1 MASTDPSRPSQSPP
15 SDKNDD
21 ISTSQQHSGKP
32 TPCCSSYRI
41 VALYKFVSPKFSKE
55 ILPKLKS
62 EIETECYK
70 YDCRGTLLLA
80 EEGINGTICYPYIDR
95 SDDGKA
101 ETTTTNDDDKLL
113 QFLQSKFDNGLRIRV
128 SSMKNEDEGAKPVF
142 NRFKVKIKSNIV
154 TLFPSSTSRSKY
166 VMKERSQ
173 EGNSKNQDC
182 HDAKDVNN
190 DHDEEEDKDTA
201 TDTGI
206 PSWWCDST
214 DPTQVVGE
222 YVTPQQWNELLDDPD
237 CIVVDTR
244 NEYEIQLGTFQNAIN
259 PHTECFT
266 EFPNWMASNLLTN
279 TNDNEK
285 GDKDGEAQERRR
297 RPPKKIA
304 MFCK

>member
-1 MASTDPSRPSQSPP
+1 M
-15 SDKNDD
+15 
-21 ISTSQQHSGKP
+21 
-32 TPCCSSYRI
+32 
-41 VALYKFVSPKFSKE
+41 
-55 ILPKLKS
+55 PKLKS

-80 EEGINGTICYPYIDR
+80 EEGINGTICYPYDNVKA
-95 SDDGKA
+95 SCDDGKA
-101 ETTTTNDDDKLL
+101 ETTTTSTTNDDDKLL
-113 QFLQSKFDNGLRIRV
+113 KFLQSKFDNGLRVRV

-166 VMKERSQ
+166 VVRASSL
-173 EGNSKNQDC
+173 EGDSKNQNDS
-182 HDAKDVNN
+182 DTKDGNN
-190 DHDEEEDKDTA
+190 DHDDEEEDNKATA
-201 TDTGI
+201 TDTTTI

-237 CIVVDTR
+237 CMVVDTR
-244 NEYEIQLGTFQNAIN
+244 NEYEIKLGTFQNAIN

-266 EFPNWMASNLLTN
+266 EFPNWMTSNLL
-279 TNDNEK
+279 NDK
-285 GDKDGEAQERRR
+285 AKDQGQEEADQQQGQELQPRRR
-297 RPPKKIA
+297 QPKKIA